1 MSSGFYMHT
10 HRYICLHHQ
19 QIYTPILKIL
29 QKQPFTIASF
39 HTVKTQPEL
48 TKIKPSE
55 YSIIQVQLDI
65 SLPFLFLL

>member
-1 MSSGFYMHT
+1 MSSGLYMHT
-10 HRYICLHHQ
+10 HRYRCPHYQ
-19 QIYTPILKIL
+19 QINTPMLKVL
-29 QKQPFTIASF
+29 QKQPFTIATF

-48 TKIKPSE
+48 MKIKQSE